1 MDVTV
6 SISSLHVKTF
16 PWNSFFGKNSW
27 KTNGFSN
34 MLEAAFIYILSIWFI
49 ERFFVSFII
58 AKIKHTIII
67 YEYVQI

>member
-16 PWNSFFGKNSW
+16 HWNSFFGKNSW
-27 KTNGFSN
+27 KTNGFPN
-34 MLEAAFIYILSIWFI
+34 MLEAAFIYIFSIWFI
-49 ERFFVSFII
+49 ERFFVSFIF